1 MRHSAFRQQ
10 VTCMDRDLTKPCSAS
25 AFTGVKWW
33 RQKRRKSGGRAVCAA
48 AMLVAGSLA
57 SSACISVSAPDK
69 PIVIELNINI
79 KQEVIYRLA
88 KDAGN
93 TIESNPEIF

>member
-1 MRHSAFRQQ
+1 MKYEK
-10 VTCMDRDLTKPCSAS
+10 LTDPLPGAR
-25 AFTGVKWW
+25 TGKMQFLNRVGAVMLL
-33 RQKRRKSGGRAVCAA
+33 GGA
-48 AMLVAGSLA
+48 LA
-57 SSACISVSAPDK
+57 LSACVSVEAPDK

-88 KDAGN
+88 QDAGN

>member
-1 MRHSAFRQQ
+1 MKRLKLTGLSPAARTAKMMRGFVRA
-10 VTCMDRDLTKPCSAS
+10 
-25 AFTGVKWW
+25 
-33 RQKRRKSGGRAVCAA
+33 RKAGLLLGGA
-48 AMLVAGSLA
+48 LA
-57 SSACISVSAPDK
+57 LSACVSVSAPDK

-88 KDAGN
+88 QDAGN